1 MSNSIRRSVRA
12 GLVPAGVLLLAA
24 LAGPAFA
31 AASLTVVGEAARSA
45 RPDMAVLSTGV
56 LTTAKTA
63 DEALS
68 SNSKAI
74 GDVIAALKAGGI
86 EARDIATANFSI
98 QPQYVFPQYPQQ
110 QQSGRDA
117 PKLVGYEV
125 RNAVRVTVRDLS
137 KLGAMMDKVIQAGA
151 NQSSGL
157 TFGLS
162 NSAELEQEARLAS
175 VTAAMEQAKAVAA
188 AAGLKLIRISSIQPG
203 DVDGRPMP
211 AMPMMMKA
219 DAARAPVPVEAGEIE
234 VRARTTVV
242 YEAEPQ

>member
-1 MSNSIRRSVRA
+1 MPKSIRRAV
-12 GLVPAGVLLLAA
+12 LLPAGALLLAA

-63 DEALS
+63 DEALAG
-68 SNSKAI
+68 NSKAI

-98 QPQYVFPQYPQQ
+98 QPQYSYPQPPA
-110 QQSGRDA
+110 REA

-137 KLGAMMDKVIQAGA
+137 KLGTMMDKVIQAGA

-157 TFGLS
+157 TFSLS
-162 NSAELEQEARLAS
+162 NAAELEQEARLAS
-175 VTAAMEQAKAVAA
+175 VKAAMEQAKAVAA
-188 AAGLKLIRISSIQPG
+188 AAGLKLIRISSIQPSELE
-203 DVDGRPMP
+203 GRPMP
-211 AMPMMMKA
+211 MAASMLMKS

-242 YEAEPQ
+242 YEAEPE